1 MPPVRIYMQDI
12 NKLPP
17 HRQSLSEKILQTALC
32 VFKSQGVRAVK
43 MDDIAKRLSISKRT
57 LYEVFSNKE
66 DLLFEV
72 VKREKQQTRA
82 FMTDLAA
89 HNCNVMEQIIA
100 FYKIKAE
107 ELRTTNAA
115 FYEDIHRYPRIIRFL
130 KSQHENSADSA
141 REFFQ
146 RGVDDGYFRADV
158 NYDIVSLMAEV
169 EVNYTMSSKF
179 YKKFSLLD
187 IYKSIVLVS
196 IRGFCTPKG
205 LKMLEEHIEKNTKI

>member
-1 MPPVRIYMQDI
+1 MQYI

-32 VFKSQGVRAVK
+32 AFKSQGIRVVK

-72 VKREKQQTRA
+72 VKREKQQTRD
-82 FMTDLAA
+82 FMIDLAA
-89 HNCNVMEQIIA
+89 HNSNVMEQIIA
-100 FYKIKAE
+100 FYKIMAE

-115 FYEDIHRYPRIIRFL
+115 FYEDIHRYPRI
-130 KSQHENSADSA
+130 SADSA
-141 REFFQ
+141 RAFFQ
-146 RGVDDGYFRADV
+146 KGVDDGYFRADV